1 MCPLRTVLVVYLSVP
16 FLLKSCYRLYPL
28 MYIKMLETVCIP
40 PLTSLICEVK
50 TLLILWKYQ
59 VILVIA
65 YIFIIKAINLMHR
78 DIRSRVSVTCTFT
91 IKHGTHVPVVTCSH
105 LYDAYR
111 L

>member
-1 MCPLRTVLVVYLSVP
+1 MH
-16 FLLKSCYRLYPL
+16 
-28 MYIKMLETVCIP
+28 P
-40 PLTSLICEVK
+40 PLTGLICEIK

-65 YIFIIKAINLMHR
+65 YIFIIKVIMHC
-78 DIRSRVSVTCTFT
+78 DIRLRVTVTCTFT
-91 IKHGTHVPVVTCSH
+91 IKHGTHVPVRVVTCSH